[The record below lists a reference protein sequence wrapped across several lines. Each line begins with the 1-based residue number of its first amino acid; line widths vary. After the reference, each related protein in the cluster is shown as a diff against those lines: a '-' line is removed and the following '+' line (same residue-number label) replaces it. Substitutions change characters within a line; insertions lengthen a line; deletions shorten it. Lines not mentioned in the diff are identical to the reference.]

1 MKLFEKGKIQII
13 IFLAVYVLISV
24 GFVLLSFSQ
33 ETLYKFSY
41 VNIARI
47 YAGISVVYGLIVY
60 FYTKAKFEKAAK
72 FEKISEAR
80 TDIDKEEQ
88 NRKAQDIAD
97 KASKQKKAE
106 EEKIAMASKLAE
118 ITKNLDDKSEA
129 APFFDQLLINISKPL
144 DIVQGVAY
152 LFNNDTQKFSIIST
166 YAYYSN
172 DTGRTFEIGEGI
184 PGQVAKDQK
193 LLQLDNVPSDYVT
206 AGSGL
211 GSSTPQH
218 LVVIPIVSADK
229 TMAIL
234 ELAAFSQPVV
244 NNKIFFEMLN
254 EKISEKVAGMVK

>member
-97 KASKQKKAE
+97 KASKERKAE
-106 EEKIAMASKLAE
+106 EEKKIMDQKLLE
-118 ITKNLDDKSEA
+118 IIHDLDNKTDKTA
-129 APFFDQLLINISKPL
+129 FFDQLLINISKPL

-152 LFNNDTQKFSIIST
+152 LFDSATQKFAIAST
-166 YAYYSN
+166 YAYYTN

-193 LLQLDNVPSDYVT
+193 LLQLDNIPQNYIT

-211 GSSTPQH
+211 GSSTPKY
-218 LVVIPIVSADK
+218 LVVIPIVSESK
-229 TMAIL
+229 TVAVL
-234 ELAAFSQPVV
+234 ELASFSKPVV

-254 EKISEKVAGMVK
+254 AKISEKVAAMVK